1 MKAEKKSLGL
11 FLALAA
17 STSLK
22 EGSRQ
27 GHRLYFKPRWLI
39 QVNTHLHSTEVLK
52 QWFHTFAISHAPW
65 KKSSR
70 YRCPALATHQ
80 KLSVWY

>member
-27 GHRLYFKPRWLI
+27 GHRLYFKPR
-39 QVNTHLHSTEVLK
+39 
-52 QWFHTFAISHAPW
+52 
-65 KKSSR
+65 
-70 YRCPALATHQ
+70 
-80 KLSVWY
+80 